1 MTGTVWLS
9 GFSMAMYSQ
18 ALLDPIPGSDIDSYR
33 GPRETVQTLF
43 IHFPF
48 VKLR

>member
-9 GFSMAMYSQ
+9 GFSMAMYSW
-18 ALLDPIPGSDIDSYR
+18 ALLDPIPGSDIDSHC
-33 GPRETVQTLF
+33 GPTQTIQTLF
-43 IHFPF
+43 ICFPF